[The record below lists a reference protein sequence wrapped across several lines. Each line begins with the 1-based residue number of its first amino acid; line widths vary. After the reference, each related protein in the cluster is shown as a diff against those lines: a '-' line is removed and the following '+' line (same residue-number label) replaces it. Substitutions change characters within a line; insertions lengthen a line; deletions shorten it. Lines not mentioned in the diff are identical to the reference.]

1 MKEQSII
8 KFDEVEFAVDGA
20 PAAGY
25 VATLESIREN
35 LKTFMTRRFSV
46 LAEGHDESLSDAPTL
61 LKNYLEVELLIRG
74 IDAPTKVVCHLLNSV
89 LIEWGFKITRDLN
102 HTKAPF
108 AVSGSVRHGVQ
119 HNLQFGT

>member
-8 KFDEVEFAVDGA
+8 KFDEVEFSVDTETVL
-20 PAAGY
+20 GY
-25 VATLESIREN
+25 ISTLESVREN
-35 LKTFMTRRFSV
+35 LKTFMARRFSV
-46 LAEGHDESLSDAPTL
+46 VADDHHESLSDAPTL
-61 LKNYLEVELLIRG
+61 LKNYLEVELLVRG
-74 IDAPTKVVCHLLNSV
+74 VNAPTKVVCHLLNSV
-89 LIEWGFKITRDLN
+89 LVEWGFRITRDLN